1 MTTDTG
7 RVPRAPASDRVRAT
21 TWGGPRD
28 REALQQLAQQI
39 ADRAGF
45 KVCAIEVLRS
55 DDMLEF
61 VAIHGSPEGAAR
73 LMGQG
78 SPLSAIAAAFNCGA
92 TVGDLTFVAAE
103 WLTESAME
111 PLRTHGHVPDL
122 PASSEADAWRAED
135 MLGAHL
141 YDERGRLRTVLYLD
155 EPLSGRRLSTQ
166 ELQELSDDLQLAFR
180 AVVTTVEREA
190 YAQHARLIDAARTVV
205 REAGNQMPL
214 PELLRLASRELQQG
228 FRARGVYLYMMGEG
242 VQAVVEPRELPYARP
257 ETSAAVAAAASQA
270 WRRGGLVITERDQLW
285 GAEDLAAHH
294 ARVLLDLVERARVAS
309 LVVVPV
315 GEVGRLLGAMV
326 IVRDSTDYRWTDSES
341 TAAIEVGQDLC
352 RAVLSART
360 LEREQELN
368 AELRRLDE
376 YRMEL
381 IRTMSHELKNP
392 IGVIL
397 GHAEM
402 LEAAPELTDRSR
414 ASVRA
419 MERGAARLEALAD
432 DLLVLSQLGTPDH
445 PLDLAPVRIDLLLHE
460 TAEFLEVYAD
470 QQQVAVEVP
479 ASDEAPLVLGDHA
492 QLQRLV
498 SNLAS
503 NAVKYSRPG
512 GVVRLSAEVRGDEV
526 ILVCADEGLGISEED
541 QERLF
546 EEFFRSTN
554 TEALDRP
561 GTGLGLAIVERI
573 VDRHGGTL
581 GLESQL
587 GVGTTFRV
595 ALPIEGP
602 TPRPA
607 PVPTPRPDLSR

>member
-1 MTTDTG
+1 MSTDT
-7 RVPRAPASDRVRAT
+7 DRVSRAVGSGRIRAT

-28 REALQQLAQQI
+28 REALQQLAEQI
-39 ADRAGF
+39 AQHAGF

-61 VAIHGSPEGAAR
+61 VAIHGSPEGAER

-111 PLRTHGHVPDL
+111 PLRVYGHVPDL
-122 PASSEADAWRAED
+122 PDSGDPRAWRSED

-141 YDERGRLRTVLYLD
+141 YDERGQLRSVLYLD
-155 EPLSGRRLSTQ
+155 EPLSGRRLSMA
-166 ELQELSDDLQLAFR
+166 ELEQLSDDLQLAFR

-190 YAQHARLIDAARTVV
+190 YAQHARLIDAARRVV
-205 REAGNQMPL
+205 REASNQVAL
-214 PELLRLASRELQQG
+214 PDLLRLASAELGQG
-228 FRARGVYLYMMGEG
+228 FRARRVYLYMRGDETHP
-242 VQAVVEPRELPYARP
+242 AVLEPREPEYADR
-257 ETSAAVAAAASQA
+257 EALIAVEAAAATA
-270 WRRGGLVITERDQLW
+270 WRHGQVLIAERDQLW
-285 GAEDLAAHH
+285 GADDLDDRH
-294 ARVLLDLVERARVAS
+294 AGALLELVERARVGS

-315 GEVGRLLGAMV
+315 GGAGRLLGAMV
-326 IVRDSTDYRWTDSES
+326 IVRDPNAYRWTDSES
-341 TAAIEVGQDLC
+341 TAALEVGKDLC

-368 AELRRLDE
+368 RQLRELDD

-381 IRTMSHELKNP
+381 IRTVSHELKNP

-402 LEAAPELTDRSR
+402 LEASPELGDRAR

-445 PLDLAPVRIDLLLHE
+445 PLDLAPVRVDLLLQE
-460 TAEFLEVYAD
+460 AAEFLEVQAA
-470 QQQVAVEVP
+470 QHQVRIDVLD
-479 ASDEAPLVLGDHA
+479 SGEAPVVMGDHA

-498 SNLAS
+498 GNLAS

-512 GVVRLSAEVRGDEV
+512 GAVRLSVEVRGDEV
-526 ILVCADEGLGISEED
+526 ILVCADDGLGISEED

-554 TEALDRP
+554 VEALQRP

-573 VDRHGGTL
+573 VYRHDGTL
-581 GLESQL
+581 GLESRL

-595 ALPIEGP
+595 ALPVDGP
-602 TPRPA
+602 VPRP
-607 PVPTPRPDLSR
+607 R